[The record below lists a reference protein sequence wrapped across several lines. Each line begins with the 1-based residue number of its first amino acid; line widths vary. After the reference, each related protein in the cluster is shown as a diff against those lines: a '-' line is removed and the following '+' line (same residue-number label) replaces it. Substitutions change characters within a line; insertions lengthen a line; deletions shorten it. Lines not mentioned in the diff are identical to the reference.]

1 MLGCIE
7 KDVELIVE
15 VVNELLKSLINW
27 YGVYLYNSVWIM
39 VFLFIVIELLLV
51 FGNILLLF
59 LENIKE
65 F

>member
-7 KDVELIVE
+7 KDVKLIVE
-15 VVNELLKSLINW
+15 VVNELLKILINW